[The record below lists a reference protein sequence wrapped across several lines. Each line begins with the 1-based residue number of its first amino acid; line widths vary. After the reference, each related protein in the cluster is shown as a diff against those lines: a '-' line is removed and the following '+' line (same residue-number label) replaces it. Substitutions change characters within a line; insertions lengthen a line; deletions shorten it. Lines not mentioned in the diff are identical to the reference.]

1 VLLTEADVLRRDPRA
16 RQMPAASV
24 SAGVA
29 WLPAK
34 TLIHNRW
41 GRDGQQVA
49 AGEQLLA
56 PADRLLI
63 DSCLK

>member
-1 VLLTEADVLRRDPRA
+1 MPSE

-34 TLIHNRW
+34 TLIHSRW
-41 GRDGQQVA
+41 GAIARRSSRVSSSWLQV
-49 AGEQLLA
+49 
-56 PADRLLI
+56 I